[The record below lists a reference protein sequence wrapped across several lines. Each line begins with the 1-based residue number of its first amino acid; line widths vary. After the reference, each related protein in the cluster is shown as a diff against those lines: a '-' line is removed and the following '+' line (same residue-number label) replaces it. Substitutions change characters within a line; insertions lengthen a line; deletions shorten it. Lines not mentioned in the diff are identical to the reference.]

1 MKKNYITKLSEIID
15 KRTLQQL
22 EIIIIAIKSIQFL
35 SFSIVDVK
43 SKKKETKAKKRV
55 GRPKGSSTKKKRL
68 KGLFRVVSWYLKFKG
83 KQKARGRRGAP

>member
-1 MKKNYITKLSEIID
+1 M
-15 KRTLQQL
+15 
-22 EIIIIAIKSIQFL
+22 
-35 SFSIVDVK
+35 DVK